1 MRDDAAVPDATSAT
15 ATFLFTDIEGST
27 QLLSSHRREYAN
39 ILADHHRLIR
49 ETFGVYGGREIDN
62 QGDSF
67 FVAFARAKDAI
78 LAAAACQ
85 KALAAHPWPGGAS
98 VRVRMGILTGEAELT
113 VDRYVGLS
121 VHRAARISAVGH
133 GGQVL
138 VSHTTAG
145 LLEDDEE
152 DLPGITF
159 RDLGEHRL
167 KDISRPVRLYQL
179 DIDGLPTSFPPLSVP
194 APPKRKRRRWTPVVA
209 AALFL
214 VGAGVLWVSLTNREE
229 APPQVVLPNS
239 LVQIDPTTFEPTDV
253 VPIGAAPD
261 RVVTAGGFLWV
272 THYVLRDIDS
282 GALRDAGDRTLT
294 RIDPSTGNAVVVG
307 GGLAPCGLAADP
319 SGDVWVANCYPRGA
333 GLRANVVRIDAATLD
348 FEATWPIPGGEGFY
362 RGLAYGGGSLWITE
376 VAGADR
382 PPEHHVVTQ
391 VDPATGEQ
399 RSIDLADA
407 GTDLAW
413 SEGYGDLW
421 VSNFDI
427 GRLTRIHPATE
438 TSETI
443 DTAAANPAFLVV
455 EGDVVWVGDWDAP
468 RVGRL
473 SAVGSGDSRVVSLPA
488 DNPNAGVWDIAAGL
502 GAIWATTP
510 RDGTLWR
517 IDPKSNDVT
526 RITMPHLPTGVSVT
540 PEGIWVTVR
549 AE

>member
-1 MRDDAAVPDATSAT
+1 MPDATSAT

-27 QLLSSHRREYAN
+27 QLLSSHRREYAD

-49 ETFGVYGGREIDN
+49 ETFGIFGGREIDN

-67 FVAFARAKDAI
+67 FVAFARAKDAV

-85 KALAAHPWPGGAS
+85 KALAAHSWPGGA
-98 VRVRMGILTGEAELT
+98 VVKVRMGILTGEAELT

-179 DIDGLPTSFPPLSVP
+179 DIDGLPTSFPPLAVP
-194 APPKRKRRRWTPVVA
+194 APPKRKRRTWTVVVA

-214 VGAGVLWVSLTNREE
+214 VGAGTLGVALTNREA
-229 APPQVVLPNS
+229 APPQVVPNS
-239 LVQIDPTTFEPTDV
+239 LVRIDPITFEPTDV

-261 RVVTAGGFLWV
+261 RVVAAGGFVWV
-272 THYVLRDIDS
+272 THYVLRDTDS

-294 RIDPSTGNAVVVG
+294 RIDPSTGDAVVVG

-319 SGDVWVANCYPRGA
+319 SGDVWVANCYPTGA
-333 GLRANVVRIDAATLD
+333 GTRANVVRIDSTTLD
-348 FEATWPIPGGEGFY
+348 FEATWSVPGGEGFY
-362 RGLAYGGGSLWITE
+362 RGLAYGGGSLWVSE

-382 PPEHHVVTQ
+382 PGQPIVTQ

-399 RSIDLADA
+399 RTIDLADP
-407 GTDLAW
+407 GTPLAW
-413 SEGYGDLW
+413 SDGYGDLW
-421 VSNFDI
+421 VSNFDT
-427 GRLTRIHPATE
+427 GRLTRIHPVTE
-438 TSETI
+438 TVETI
-443 DTAAANPAFLVV
+443 DTAAVNPASLVV
-455 EGDVVWVGDWDAP
+455 EGDVVWVGDWEGP

-473 SAVGSGDSRVVSLPA
+473 SAVGSGDPRVVSLPV
-488 DNPNAGVWDIAAGL
+488 DNPTAGVWDVAAGL

-517 IDPKSNDVT
+517 IDPRNNDVT
-526 RITMPHLPTGVSVT
+526 RIRMPYLPTGVTVT
-540 PEGIWVTVR
+540 PEGVWVTVR
-549 AE
+549 AQ